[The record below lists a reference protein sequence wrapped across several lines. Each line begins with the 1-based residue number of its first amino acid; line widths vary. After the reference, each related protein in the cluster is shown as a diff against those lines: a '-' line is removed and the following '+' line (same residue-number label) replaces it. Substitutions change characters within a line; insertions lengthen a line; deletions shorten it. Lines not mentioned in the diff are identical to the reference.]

1 MVVVQSAAT
10 VVITTA
16 TFDVC
21 STRELLHFNIAS
33 EANAT
38 GMLASRVLGGA
49 ENTSWGRGA
58 CRGDG
63 RGSKDGAETGWRW
76 RGTWLIIDRL
86 MGGVNF
92 RGV

>member
-38 GMLASRVLGGA
+38 GMLASRVVGGA

-58 CRGDG
+58 
-63 RGSKDGAETGWRW
+63 

-86 MGGVNF
+86 MGGVYF